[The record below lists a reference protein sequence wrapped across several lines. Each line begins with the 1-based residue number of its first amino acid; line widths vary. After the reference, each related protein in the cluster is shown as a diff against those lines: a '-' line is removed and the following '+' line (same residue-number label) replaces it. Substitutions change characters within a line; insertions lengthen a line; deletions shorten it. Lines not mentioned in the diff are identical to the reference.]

1 MRVSFVIVSLPSLL
15 LDQTMNVLFV
25 IEPGVLRRLSELA
38 L

>member
-1 MRVSFVIVSLPSLL
+1 MRVLFVIVSPPSLL
-15 LDQTMNVLFV
+15 MDLTMNVLFV